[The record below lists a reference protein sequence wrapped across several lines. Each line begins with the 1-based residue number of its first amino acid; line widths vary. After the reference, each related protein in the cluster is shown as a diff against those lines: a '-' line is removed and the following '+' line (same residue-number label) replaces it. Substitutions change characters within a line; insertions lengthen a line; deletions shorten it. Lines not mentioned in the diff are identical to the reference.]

1 VKVLLVVPR
10 TLGTSYGFTN
20 FPIGLAYISSAVKAA
35 GHDVHILDLNNY
47 YSPIFHVGILQM
59 LLKREINKFNPDI
72 VATGGLSAIYDQIH
86 AIIELA
92 RQIKPGVVTV
102 MGGGCV
108 SSDPEVIMENIH
120 ADFGVI
126 GEGEVTIVDLIEHLE
141 AGAQDFEN
149 VDGIIFRRGTQL
161 VTTSP
166 RQPIMDLDSIPFPDY
181 EGFDINCHLDRQTL
195 TDQDVHPFNN
205 LRVFEIAASRSCP
218 FKCTFCFHPVGD
230 KYRKRS
236 IGSVLSEIRYLVDNY
251 KVNYMLLNDELFA
264 SDKNW
269 LLDFCSGVKQ
279 LGIKWQAQLRVDI
292 VDDELIALLKDAGC
306 IYISYGLE
314 SASPT
319 ILKSMRK
326 KITVKQIENALE
338 ITKNHDILIQG
349 NFIFGDRAETLE
361 TIVETLNWW
370 FRHREYRINLSHL
383 IAYPGTALYRYA
395 IEEGLIKGNRIE
407 YIKNGC
413 KGLKQLNLTRL
424 PADVFNSMLQIIL
437 GNLRPGNFEPA
448 IISECIPKGCD
459 PYQGYYYSARM
470 KCPYCGM
477 EDDYFPIHS
486 KYVRF
491 NLKTYRDFGFGCRF
505 CNQRMTFLPPEI
517 EMQFVDIVKKGC
529 NRIVILGADENT
541 KLIINTSHTLQ
552 NHVQFILC
560 EPGFGD
566 KQIHGIRVK
575 TIADTDVDF
584 KDINGVI
591 QLSGLSGA
599 YSSIAQRISEKG
611 IPLFNLSELFRFFV
625 RRETKEQIQ
634 AHLNETAAK
643 IDVAKNNSN
652 FDEANFLLA
661 ELLESYPDILD
672 IHRNMLE
679 SAGYRKDFKQ
689 FFDVAYTI
697 AALAPKGQF
706 ERIRQYLVECFYQF
720 VNSGLACEA
729 RQIMEV
735 LVFRNPAMDRA
746 VLQPMENALAAAQG
760 SLVFKDQ
767 EKI

>member
-20 FPIGLAYISSAVKAA
+20 FLIGLAYISSAVKAA

-279 LGIKWQAQLRVDI
+279 LGI
-292 VDDELIALLKDAGC
+292 LL
-306 IYISYGLE
+306 
-314 SASPT
+314 
-319 ILKSMRK
+319 
-326 KITVKQIENALE
+326 
-338 ITKNHDILIQG
+338 
-349 NFIFGDRAETLE
+349 
-361 TIVETLNWW
+361 
-370 FRHREYRINLSHL
+370 
-383 IAYPGTALYRYA
+383 
-395 IEEGLIKGNRIE
+395 
-407 YIKNGC
+407 YIKHIG
-413 KGLKQLNLTRL
+413 QQ
-424 PADVFNSMLQIIL
+424 V
-437 GNLRPGNFEPA
+437 NLR
-448 IISECIPKGCD
+448 
-459 PYQGYYYSARM
+459 
-470 KCPYCGM
+470 
-477 EDDYFPIHS
+477 
-486 KYVRF
+486 
-491 NLKTYRDFGFGCRF
+491 
-505 CNQRMTFLPPEI
+505 
-517 EMQFVDIVKKGC
+517 
-529 NRIVILGADENT
+529 
-541 KLIINTSHTLQ
+541 
-552 NHVQFILC
+552 
-560 EPGFGD
+560 
-566 KQIHGIRVK
+566 
-575 TIADTDVDF
+575 
-584 KDINGVI
+584 
-591 QLSGLSGA
+591 
-599 YSSIAQRISEKG
+599 
-611 IPLFNLSELFRFFV
+611 
-625 RRETKEQIQ
+625 
-634 AHLNETAAK
+634 
-643 IDVAKNNSN
+643 
-652 FDEANFLLA
+652 
-661 ELLESYPDILD
+661 
-672 IHRNMLE
+672 
-679 SAGYRKDFKQ
+679 
-689 FFDVAYTI
+689 
-697 AALAPKGQF
+697 
-706 ERIRQYLVECFYQF
+706 
-720 VNSGLACEA
+720 
-729 RQIMEV
+729 
-735 LVFRNPAMDRA
+735 
-746 VLQPMENALAAAQG
+746 
-760 SLVFKDQ
+760 
-767 EKI
+767 